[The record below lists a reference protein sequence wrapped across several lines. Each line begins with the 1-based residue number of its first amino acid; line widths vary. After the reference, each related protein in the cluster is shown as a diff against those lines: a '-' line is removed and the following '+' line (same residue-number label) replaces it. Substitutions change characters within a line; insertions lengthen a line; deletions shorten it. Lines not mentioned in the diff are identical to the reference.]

1 MSSIEKELHKL
12 LISLCFSVLT
22 WLIVDHFIVDLP
34 LWKYFII
41 ELLLVISWKFSIF
54 TTRKMKL

>member
-1 MSSIEKELHKL
+1 MSPIEKGIHRLV
-12 LISLCFSVLT
+12 ISLCFSVLT

-54 TTRKMKL
+54 TTRKLNL